1 MKRSTIFLL
10 SFLLI
15 FSPFFEKYALGE
27 GETASEPKIEV
38 RGIVDEG
45 KYNTAVTPEIICQGT
60 CEAYLNGR
68 TFESGTTLSAEGEYK
83 LVVKATIRPYTIT
96 KYFNFK
102 IDKSA
107 PFFDTNIDSQ
117 KESTKYKPEIYVYPT
132 NEDATLYYSINE
144 VQKTVSLKRWNRFY
158 FNNELGDSGTYNIS
172 FYLEDSLGNR
182 TETKQKTITID
193 NTPPV
198 ITVIGV
204 EHEGTYRSATP
215 IIMVNEGTYEAS
227 ISTSYEYSYKEFIS
241 GTSLTREGSYR
252 LYVKAEDAA
261 GNQSKTTID
270 FNIDTT
276 APTIQTYGYRDEYI
290 ENTSAFPVTS
300 PIKLKFNEPLN
311 LSTLNTNT
319 IQLRNMET
327 GQYENERLDFNNA
340 KQERESDY
348 WRKTTFVT
356 IPLKEKLRS
365 LSKYRLIINTGGITD
380 VLGNPMEPKT
390 ITQDFQTR
398 QFYDAVS
405 IVSSNVDG
413 GEMGSL
419 GSIKLQLDQDIMLKN
434 ITGSKFRLKNVST
447 GELVQATIYV
457 NGKEVS
463 LQPNAGLAENTTY
476 ELTIEPDG
484 IVSNDGIPMRSSY
497 TKTFKVASLFKAVSG
512 PDEKITERRPQLSV
526 TFNNPIDEK
535 YVDSAYFKLLENDLS
550 NSNEEIETKITV
562 SPDKKTVSILPLVNF
577 ANGDRYKV
585 TVSNRVR
592 DIYGQQLAVSED
604 LSYPI
609 EVGNIVT
616 LLQKPADITW
626 TQVNFKTIRLSWK
639 DTSIGETGYYLR
651 IDGDKENQDYYPS
664 VKGYGSI
671 VTFDLVFDEPFG
683 VHTVEIIPADE
694 EGDEAEDYK
703 AKVTKIKL
711 TANKPAKPSNVRV
724 KLLRDGSLEWTWKDV
739 PADYPGETA
748 YVIIRKKYAEKAS
761 GANRTHSSKG
771 RFVERI
777 DLSKET
783 VVNNTIVRYISRSI
797 NIEGAGGSDFES
809 DKVKYVIKLPDKPP
823 KATIKRSEYDKASR
837 QLIVQWT
844 MRDSKNVARKYAYIL
859 KRNGSIVR
867 TTDKFTLKPGQT
879 SVSEKLNLY
888 NLFYSYYDD
897 FNERDKWQIVV
908 VTYNAVGIETNS
920 SAKDII
926 FISEE

>member
-1 MKRSTIFLL
+1 MKRIMISLL
-10 SFLLI
+10 SFLFF
-15 FSPFFEKYALGE
+15 FSPLFQSYALGE
-27 GETASEPKIEV
+27 GETVSEPSIEV
-38 RGIVDEG
+38 RGIVDGG
-45 KYNTAVTPEIICQGT
+45 KYNTGVTPEIICQGT

-68 TFESGTTLSAEGEYK
+68 TFESGTTLSDEGTYR
-83 LVVKATIRPYTIT
+83 LVVKATVRPYTIT
-96 KYFNFK
+96 KYFNFE

-107 PFFDTNIDSQ
+107 PSFATNIDDTEE
-117 KESTKYKPEIYVYPT
+117 KRKTKPSIYVYPT
-132 NEDATLYYSINE
+132 NESATLYYSING
-144 VQKTVSLKRWNRFY
+144 VLKTIWLDKWERFY
-158 FNNELGDSGTYNIS
+158 FDNELGDNGTYTIS

-204 EHEGTYRSATP
+204 EDGGVYRSATP

-227 ISTSYEYSYKEFIS
+227 ISTSYDSYYKEFIS

-252 LYVKAEDAA
+252 LYVTAKDEA
-261 GNQSKTTID
+261 GNSSKTTID

-276 APTIQTYGYRDEYI
+276 APTIQTYGYRGVYI
-290 ENTSAFPVTS
+290 ENTSTFPVTS
-300 PIKLKFNEPLN
+300 PIKLKFDEPLN

-319 IQLRNMET
+319 IQLRNVET
-327 GQYENERLDFNNA
+327 GQYESEKLDFANA
-340 KQERESDY
+340 KQEKANDY
-348 WRKTTFVT
+348 WNKVTFVT

-365 LSKYRLIINTGGITD
+365 LSKYRLIINTAGITD
-380 VLGNPMEPKT
+380 ALGNAMEPKT

-419 GSIKLQLDQDIMLKN
+419 GSIKLQVDQDITLKN
-434 ITGSKFRLKNVST
+434 ITGTKFRLKNVST
-447 GELVQATIYV
+447 GELVYGNIDV
-457 NGKEVS
+457 NGREIS

-484 IVSNDGIPMRSSY
+484 ILSNDGIPMKAPYS
-497 TKTFKVASLFKAVSG
+497 KTFKVASLFKAVSG
-512 PDEKITERRPQLSV
+512 PEEKITERRPQLSV

-535 YVDSAYFKLLENDLS
+535 YVDSTYFKLLENDLS
-550 NSNEEIETKITV
+550 NRNEEVETKITL
-562 SPDKKTVSILPLVNF
+562 SPDKKTVSIFPLANF
-577 ANGDRYKV
+577 SSGDRYKV
-585 TVSNRVR
+585 IVSSGIR

-604 LSYPI
+604 VSYPI

-616 LLQKPADITW
+616 LLQKPTDITW

-651 IDGDKENQDYYPS
+651 VDGDKENQDYYPS
-664 VKGYGSI
+664 VKGYGSV
-671 VTFDLVFDEPFG
+671 VTFDLVFDEPLG
-683 VHTVEIIPADE
+683 VHTVEIMPADE

-761 GANRTHSSKG
+761 SANRTHSSKG

-809 DKVKYVIKLPDKPP
+809 DKVKYVIKLPAKPP
-823 KATIKRSEYDKASR
+823 KATIKRSEYDQGSR
-837 QLIVQWT
+837 QFTIQWT
-844 MRDSKNVARKYAYIL
+844 MKDSKNVARTYAYIF
-859 KRNGSIVR
+859 KRNGEIVA

-879 SVSEKLNLY
+879 SVSDTLDYY
-888 NLFYSYYDD
+888 NLRYYYYDM
-897 FNERDKWQIVV
+897 NEEDKWQIVV